1 MREKNPLE
9 TLIAKEELLAKL
21 KYTKFQRVLLKYMH
35 VSDCSV
41 LEELWESYWEFCPV
55 CGARI
60 EQEGDVIHLNRKW
73 SAN

>member
-35 VSDCSV
+35 VSDCNIAVDQWDKS
-41 LEELWESYWEFCPV
+41 WEFCPV
-55 CGARI
+55 CGAR
-60 EQEGDVIHLNRKW
+60 ESDSGLFRHLDRTKDA
-73 SAN
+73 S